1 MFKLAHKQHFASR
14 ILINY
19 ILGDISP
26 VVTTKQYL
34 KMVICDSILLFS
46 QTLEAY
52 TYRI

>member
-1 MFKLAHKQHFASR
+1 MFKLAYQQDFTSR

-26 VVTTKQYL
+26 VATTKQYL

-52 TYRI
+52 AVRI